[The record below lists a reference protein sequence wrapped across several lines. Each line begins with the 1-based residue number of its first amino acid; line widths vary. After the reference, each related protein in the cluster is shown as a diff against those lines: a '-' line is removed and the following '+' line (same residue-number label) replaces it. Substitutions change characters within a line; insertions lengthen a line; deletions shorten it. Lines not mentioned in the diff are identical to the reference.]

1 MRRLVRARS
10 VSILLLTLSFGAARQ
25 SSAQTTSSP
34 LEPRFTGPGVETIS
48 MPAPSAQALP
58 ASTGIAVKRRP
69 VALMPL
75 YVSFASLQVLDAHA
89 TTLALDRGAVEANPV
104 MRGFTASPAGML
116 AIKAGGTAGVVWAS
130 ERMWRRNKAA
140 AVVFL
145 IAANSAMGWVVQHN
159 YRAAR

>member
-10 VSILLLTLSFGAARQ
+10 VSLILLTLSFGAARH

-34 LEPRFTGPGVETIS
+34 LEPRFTAVEPIS
-48 MPAPSAQALP
+48 MPAASVQALP
-58 ASTGIAVKRRP
+58 VSDGAALTRRP
-69 VALMPL
+69 GALMPL
-75 YVSFASLQVLDAHA
+75 YVSFASLQVLDTHA
-89 TTLALDRGAVEANPV
+89 TKLALGRGAVEANPV
-104 MRGFTASPAGML
+104 MRGFTGSPAGML
-116 AIKAGGTAGVVWAS
+116 AIKAAGTVGVVWAS

-145 IAANSAMGWVVQHN
+145 VAANSAMGWVVQHN

>member
-25 SSAQTTSSP
+25 SSAQTTPSP
-34 LEPRFTGPGVETIS
+34 LEPRFTGVEAIS
-48 MPAPSAQALP
+48 MPAPSQALP
-58 ASTGIAVKRRP
+58 ASNGVAVKRRP
-69 VALMPL
+69 GALMPL

-89 TTLALDRGAVEANPV
+89 TTVALDRGAVETNPV
-104 MRGFTASPAGML
+104 MRGFTGNAAGML

>member
-10 VSILLLTLSFGAARQ
+10 VSLILLTLSFGAARN

-34 LEPRFTGPGVETIS
+34 LEPRVGGVESIS
-48 MPAPSAQALP
+48 IPAASVQALP
-58 ASTGIAVKRRP
+58 AIDGAASSRRP
-69 VALMPL
+69 RALMPL
-75 YVSFASLQVLDAHA
+75 YVSFASLQVLDTHA
-89 TTLALDRGAVEANPV
+89 TKTALDRGAVEANPV
-104 MRGFTASPAGML
+104 MRGFTGSAAGML
-116 AIKAGGTAGVVWAS
+116 AVKAAGTAGVVWAS

-145 IAANSAMGWVVQHN
+145 VAANSAMGWVVQHN

>member
-10 VSILLLTLSFGAARQ
+10 VSLILLTLSFGAARN

-34 LEPRFTGPGVETIS
+34 LEPPVGGVASIS
-48 MPAPSAQALP
+48 IPAASVQALP
-58 ASTGIAVKRRP
+58 AVEGAAISRRP
-69 VALMPL
+69 RALMPL
-75 YVSFASLQVLDAHA
+75 YVSFASLQVLDTHA
-89 TTLALDRGAVEANPV
+89 TKSALARGAVEANPV
-104 MRGFTASPAGML
+104 MRGFTGSSAGML
-116 AIKAGGTAGVVWAS
+116 AVKAAGTAGVVWAS

-145 IAANSAMGWVVQHN
+145 VAANSAMGWVVQHN